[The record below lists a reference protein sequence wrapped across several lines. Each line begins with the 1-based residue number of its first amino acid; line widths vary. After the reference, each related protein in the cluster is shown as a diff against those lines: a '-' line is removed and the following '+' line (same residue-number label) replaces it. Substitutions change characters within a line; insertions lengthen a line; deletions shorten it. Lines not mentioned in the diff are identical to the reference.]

1 MTLFVTVGAG
11 LVVGTS
17 LGPRIATVA
26 FPTPL
31 LHPVATCFV
40 FKIRAVALDVAR
52 RTTFVAM
59 VAALHSSL
67 RLSTPKN

>member
-1 MTLFVTVGAG
+1 MTLFVIVGAG
-11 LVVGTS
+11 REVGTP

-26 FPTPL
+26 SLTPL
-31 LHPVATCFV
+31 LHPVATIFV